1 MQAGKTL
8 GMFGPDGEISAHA
21 NGGAVGAGSSII
33 PEDSIQLAQVPE
45 KSDNTVWSIMGQPCP
60 TRAVRMRQKETERPS
75 L

>member
-8 GMFGPDGEISAHA
+8 GMLGSDGEISAHA

-45 KSDNTVWSIMGQPCP
+45 KADNTVWSIIYSEGR
-60 TRAVRMRQKETERPS
+60 TIS
-75 L
+75 F